1 MRISIIIPNYNKAKY
16 LKQCIESC
24 LNQTYE
30 NTQIIFIDNE
40 SQDKSLEIANEI
52 KLNSKKD
59 FIIDV
64 AKNIYPKCWDECIE
78 KSKEYLQADYY
89 TIVGSDDY
97 LHPNYIENAVNY
109 IKSTSC
115 DFMQSRLMW
124 VSEDNQIINNAKHE
138 YYDIQD
144 LNIKMLYGCHVNSP
158 TVFYNVKELDNSNL
172 KTNPLKY
179 SGAADYDL
187 YCQIIDKGYYIYNS
201 NDWLGYYYRS
211 NPAQA
216 TWEMQKDEIKYD
228 NLIQK
233 KWRDKWKSEKC
244 F

>member
-1 MRISIIIPNYNKAKY
+1 MKVSIIIPNFNKEKY
-16 LKQCIESC
+16 LKQCLESC

-40 SQDKSLEIANEI
+40 SKDNSLQLAKEI
-52 KLNSKKD
+52 KKETKKD

-64 AKNIYPKCWDECIE
+64 AENIYPRCWDECID
-78 KSKEYLQADYY
+78 KSKEYLDGDYY

-97 LHPNYIENAVNY
+97 LDKNYIQNCVNY

-115 DFMQSRLMW
+115 DFMQSRLFW
-124 VSEDNQIINNAKHE
+124 VSDDNRVINNHKHE
-138 YYDIQD
+138 YSNLED
-144 LNIKMLYGCHVNSP
+144 LKTKMLHWCAVNSP
-158 TVFYNVKELDNSNL
+158 TVFYNTKTFNKLKL
-172 KTNPLKY
+172 KTNPAKY

-187 YCQIIDKGYYIYNS
+187 YCQIVDNGHFIYNS
-201 NDWLGYYYRS
+201 ENWLGYYYRS
-211 NPAQA
+211 NPTQA

-233 KWRDKWKSEKC
+233 KWRDKWK
-244 F
+244 